1 MTSQQ
6 TAAIV
11 AAAGVGSKYP
21 MIFADTAEEFDR
33 ATRLVDALG
42 VPRAETRTQM
52 IGGDTRPVVE
62 YKTSDGLVCVYGP
75 ATPIHRLAAEAIPD
89 ATRVLADAYADTDRV
104 ALTAAG
110 RAHLRVAR

>member
-21 MIFADTAEEFDR
+21 TIFADTAEEFDR

-42 VPRAETRTQM
+42 VPRVETRTQM

-62 YKTSDGLVCVYGP
+62 YKTSDGRVYVYGP
-75 ATPIHRLAAEAIPD
+75 TTPIRRLAAAAIPD
-89 ATRVLADAYADTDRV
+89 ATLSLAAAYQDTDRV
-104 ALTAAG
+104 ALTSAG
-110 RAHLRVAR
+110 RAHLKVAR